1 MTKFKVHMDGYN
13 PWTIKADHVAYE
25 GDAII
30 FYDDT
35 PYDPKVI
42 IRRDAH
48 VVRKTDD
55 DD

>member
-1 MTKFKVHMDGYN
+1 MTKYKVYMDKYE

-30 FYDDT
+30 FYDTT

-48 VVRKTDD
+48 VVRQKDGE
-55 DD
+55 